1 MISLSI
7 ADGVAE
13 VVLNAPQKLNSLDE
27 QALAELSRAYD
38 DAAAAASRGEVRALL
53 LRGEGRAFC
62 AGRDIAGVTP
72 ETDDAEAYLGG
83 LVQPLLQKMSAFP
96 APTFAAA
103 QGACLGVGL
112 GLLLATDVVYVAENA
127 KFGSP
132 FAKLG
137 ATLDSGGHWYFTE
150 RLGMH
155 RTLDLIYT
163 AELISGAEAV
173 AQGMFSRALPSD
185 GLLDS
190 TRAIVAKVATGA
202 TGAFKASKELVGAH
216 PRPAPGP
223 LGLHAGGECR
233 AGVALQDRGLR
244 RGLPRVPGEAR
255 ATVHRPQRA
264 SSSVSLVGQLRD
276 LQPPF
281 WLRDLYV
288 PPRPTRRGKH
298 QASLLPQGND
308 QSSSGTRNGSKT
320 NPVSRRDT
328 ALSPTGTATNQSTGR
343 NRSIPAGP
351 QIG

>member
-27 QALAELSRAYD
+27 QALADLSQAYD

-72 ETDDAEAYLGG
+72 ENDDAEAYLGG

-163 AELISGAEAV
+163 AELISGTEAV

-185 GLLDS
+185 ELLDT
-190 TRAIVAKVATGA
+190 TRSIVAKVATGA
-202 TGAFKASKELVGAH
+202 TGAFKASKELVAH
-216 PRPAPGP
+216 IRDQR
-223 LGLHAGGECR
+223 LGLWASMQEEN
-233 AGVALQDRGLR
+233 AEQ
-244 RGLPRVPGEAR
+244 AR
-255 ATVHRPQRA
+255 LCKSEDYAEGFKAFQEKREPNFK
-264 SSSVSLVGQLRD
+264 G
-276 LQPPF
+276 
-281 WLRDLYV
+281 
-288 PPRPTRRGKH
+288 
-298 QASLLPQGND
+298 
-308 QSSSGTRNGSKT
+308 
-320 NPVSRRDT
+320 
-328 ALSPTGTATNQSTGR
+328 
-343 NRSIPAGP
+343 
-351 QIG
+351 